1 MFKMY
6 TIVQPE
12 QSNIKD
18 EVFMQCPGQSVY
30 IHIYVYIYIYR
41 KRERES
47 YIIYT
52 YNTYIYYIYRYIQI
66 YMYRY
71 IYYVFIYMYDDP
83 LWILLGFPLYKY
95 VTTKTYG

>member
-30 IHIYVYIYIYR
+30 IHIYIYIYIY
-41 KRERES
+41 
-47 YIIYT
+47 IYAGVGLCV
-52 YNTYIYYIYRYIQI
+52 R
-66 YMYRY
+66 
-71 IYYVFIYMYDDP
+71 V
-83 LWILLGFPLYKY
+83 
-95 VTTKTYG
+95 YGIST

>member
-30 IHIYVYIYIYR
+30 IHIYIYIYAGVGLCVR
-41 KRERES
+41 
-47 YIIYT
+47 
-52 YNTYIYYIYRYIQI
+52 
-66 YMYRY
+66 
-71 IYYVFIYMYDDP
+71 V
-83 LWILLGFPLYKY
+83 
-95 VTTKTYG
+95 YGIST

>member
-30 IHIYVYIYIYR
+30 IHTYIYIY
-41 KRERES
+41 
-47 YIIYT
+47 I
-52 YNTYIYYIYRYIQI
+52 YIYAGVGLCVR
-66 YMYRY
+66 
-71 IYYVFIYMYDDP
+71 V
-83 LWILLGFPLYKY
+83 
-95 VTTKTYG
+95 YGIST

>member
-30 IHIYVYIYIYR
+30 IHIYIYIYIYI
-41 KRERES
+41 
-47 YIIYT
+47 YICGCRSVCTCVWNKHVIS
-52 YNTYIYYIYRYIQI
+52 IGF
-66 YMYRY
+66 
-71 IYYVFIYMYDDP
+71 VCKFFI
-83 LWILLGFPLYKY
+83 
-95 VTTKTYG
+95 